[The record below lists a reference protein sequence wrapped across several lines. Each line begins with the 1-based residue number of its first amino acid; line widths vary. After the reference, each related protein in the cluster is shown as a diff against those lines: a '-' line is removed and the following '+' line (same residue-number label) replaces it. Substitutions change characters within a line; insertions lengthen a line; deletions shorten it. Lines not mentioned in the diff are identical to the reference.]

1 MISDLKRRKDAWL
14 IDRFSELDAKTS
26 LMQSLIDEK
35 YSKMNEIKKEMHEIE
50 YEMKIR
56 KATAQKQQ
64 RAQQAKMMEQI
75 KAQQEAKRIAHA
87 EAVVKGADENANVQ
101 NKSKG
106 SQAVNQASSK

>member
-1 MISDLKRRKDAWL
+1 MISDLKRRKDEWL
-14 IDRFSELDAKTS
+14 LNRYDELDAKTS
-26 LMQSLIDEK
+26 LIQSFIDEK
-35 YSKMNEIKKEMHEIE
+35 YGKMNDVKKEMHEVE

-106 SQAVNQASSK
+106 SETVNPASSK